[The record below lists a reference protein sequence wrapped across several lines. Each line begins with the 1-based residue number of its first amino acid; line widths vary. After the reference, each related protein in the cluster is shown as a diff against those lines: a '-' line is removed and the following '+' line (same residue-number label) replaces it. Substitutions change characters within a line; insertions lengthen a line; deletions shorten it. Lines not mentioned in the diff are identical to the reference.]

1 MRTLD
6 QFLHPLFLDH
16 DCVVV
21 PGLGGFVCN
30 RQAARYDEARQELV
44 PPYRSVLFN
53 ERLIHHDGVLA
64 QAVAR
69 AEGTTLDEAV
79 ALIEAE
85 VDQLKQEIAAGKTV
99 AIARVGRMYKGNQD
113 RLQFMADEEMERMLR
128 SFGLRKIPLRPLANA
143 SEIPATP
150 AQPAPAKA
158 GKVIALPDAESVV
171 PLGRIAAAIAVPVIG
186 GLGMFISD
194 SWNSEGARLS
204 AINVPAAVAS
214 YEPRFEGEAVP
225 SWDDVQALAEEA
237 AVAEPE
243 MEAAEEVAPEAV
255 GAPAALD
262 ENPGLYMLVAGAFS
276 VEGNALTLA
285 QELTAK
291 GFDSEV
297 FAQDGGLHIVTYAT
311 HVDEASARAHL
322 AHLRTQAVSENA
334 WLKPWKVIR

>member
-1 MRTLD
+1 MHTLD

-30 RQAARYDEARQELV
+30 RQAARYDDARQELV

-69 AEGTTLDEAV
+69 AEGVTLDEAV
-79 ALIEAE
+79 ARIEAE
-85 VDQLKQEIAAGKTV
+85 VDQLKLEIASGRTV
-99 AIARVGRMYKGNQD
+99 AIDRVGRLYQGNQA

-128 SFGLRKIPLRPLANA
+128 SFGLRKIPLRPLAI
-143 SEIPATP
+143 SSVKPTP
-150 AQPAPAKA
+150 EKAAKI
-158 GKVIALPDAESVV
+158 IALPAAGNVV

-194 SWNSEGARLS
+194 NWSSQDARLS
-204 AINVPAAVAS
+204 AINVPAAVTS

-225 SWDDVQALAEEA
+225 TWDDVQALNEGTKAVESAREA
-237 AVAEPE
+237 AVDSAPAE
-243 MEAAEEVAPEAV
+243 V
-255 GAPAALD
+255 GAPAALND
-262 ENPGLYMLVAGAFS
+262 APGLYMLVAGAFS
-276 VEGNALTLA
+276 VEANAVTLA
-285 QELTAK
+285 EELTTK

-311 HVDEASARAHL
+311 HVDESSARTHL

>member
-30 RQAARYDEARQELV
+30 RQAARYDESRQELV

-79 ALIEAE
+79 ARIEEE
-85 VDQLKQEIAAGKTV
+85 VGQLKQEIAAGKTV
-99 AIARVGRMYKGNQD
+99 AIAHVGRIYKGNQD
-113 RLQFMADEEMERMLR
+113 RLQFLADEEMERMLR
-128 SFGLRKIPLRPLANA
+128 SFGLRKIPLRPLAIA
-143 SEIPATP
+143 PVK
-150 AQPAPAKA
+150 PAPAKA
-158 GKVIALPDAESVV
+158 ALGKAAKVIALPAAESTL

-194 SWNSEGARLS
+194 SWDSQGARLS
-204 AINVPAAVAS
+204 AINVPAAVTS

-225 SWDDVQALAEEA
+225 TWDDVQGLSEETVPA
-237 AVAEPE
+237 DLSAEPAVE
-243 MEAAEEVAPEAV
+243 SAPTPV
-255 GAPAALD
+255 GVPAALN

-276 VEGNALTLA
+276 VEANALTLA
-285 QELTAK
+285 QELNAK

>member
-53 ERLIHHDGVLA
+53 ERLIHHDGALA

-79 ALIEAE
+79 ARIEAE
-85 VDQLKQEIAAGKTV
+85 VDQIKNEIAAGKTV
-99 AIARVGRMYKGNQD
+99 AIARVGRLYQGNQS

-128 SFGLRKIPLRPLANA
+128 SFGLRKIPLRPLAT
-143 SEIPATP
+143 SPVKPSPVKKE
-150 AQPAPAKA
+150 PAKI
-158 GKVIALPDAESVV
+158 IALPAAESTL

-186 GLGMFISD
+186 GLSMFIAE
-194 SWNSEGARLS
+194 SWEGQDARLS
-204 AINVPAAVAS
+204 AFNVPAIVTS
-214 YEPRFEGEAVP
+214 YEPRFEGEGVP
-225 SWDDVQALAEEA
+225 TWEDAEGL
-237 AVAEPE
+237 
-243 MEAAEEVAPEAV
+243 EETPPIETPTADHVESISEAV
-255 GAPAALD
+255 GMPAALD
-262 ENPGLYMLVAGAFS
+262 ESPGLFMLVAGAFS
-276 VEGNALTLA
+276 VEANALTLA
-285 QELTAK
+285 QDLAAK

-297 FAQDGGLHIVTYAT
+297 FEQDGGLHIVTYAT
-311 HVDEASARAHL
+311 HIEEASARAHL
-322 AHLRTQAVSENA
+322 TQLRTQSVSANA